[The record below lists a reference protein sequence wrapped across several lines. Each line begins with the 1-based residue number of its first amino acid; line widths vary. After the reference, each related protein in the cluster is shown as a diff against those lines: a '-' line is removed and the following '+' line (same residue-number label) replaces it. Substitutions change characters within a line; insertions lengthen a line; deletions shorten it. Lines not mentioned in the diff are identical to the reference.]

1 MKKLLSFIFLLTVGT
16 SAFAQKSYLN
26 IVASD
31 LNNSDGSYLYLT
43 GDVPSDMK
51 DYYNYKKIGDIL
63 NQLSQKG
70 FEVEFMS
77 AIGTGSTSNC
87 KVNYLLSKKSPGSSN
102 AIQRVQ
108 ADPDEEVTEV
118 ARYNLQGMPIGK
130 NEKGIQIVVYS
141 NYTTKTIIVE

>member
-26 IVASD
+26 IVATG
-31 LNNSDGSYLYLT
+31 LNNKYGSYLYLT

-51 DYYNYKKIGDIL
+51 EFYYETKIGDIL

-77 AIGTGSTSNC
+77 AIGTGSTSSE
-87 KVNYLLSKKSPGSSN
+87 VNYLLSKKSSGSSN